1 MNAGEKRILGCT
13 QWFKDTKLKVNHNQ
27 NVLFLS
33 VDGAVLNGSKIL
45 N

>member
-1 MNAGEKRILGCT
+1 MQGCCCT

-27 NVLFLS
+27 
-33 VDGAVLNGSKIL
+33 DADEGRHQRAVLNGSKIL